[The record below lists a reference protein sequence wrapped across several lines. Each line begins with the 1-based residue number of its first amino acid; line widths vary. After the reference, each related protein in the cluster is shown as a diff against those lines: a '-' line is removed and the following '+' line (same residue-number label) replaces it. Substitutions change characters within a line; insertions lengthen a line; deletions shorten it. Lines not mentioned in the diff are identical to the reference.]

1 MEEQDRFTPLLAH
14 KLVAGCFRRCA
25 KFQKK
30 IAPLVV
36 DGSIRCETTV
46 RESIEKMPDA
56 FLEFFSG
63 GNTGKMIVKL

>member
-1 MEEQDRFTPLLAH
+1 MLEIRHTFCHLTP
-14 KLVAGCFRRCA
+14 
-25 KFQKK
+25 
-30 IAPLVV
+30 
-36 DGSIRCETTV
+36 IRCETTV